1 MTHQIRARAAGFAAA
16 GLTALLLHACGSGY
30 TSSPTNP
37 YPSPQ
42 VSPTPAPTPSPAAT
56 PAPEPS
62 PAPTPT
68 PAQTPSPSPTPSP
81 STVVIEILGMKGD
94 MSFAPATASLEV
106 GQQVRWHNAD
116 GIVHTAT
123 QDGGG
128 FATGFISPGATS
140 APVTIAAPGTIH
152 YHCEVHPTMVGALD
166 VSE

>member
-16 GLTALLLHACGSGY
+16 GLAALLLNACGAGY
-30 TSSPTNP
+30 TSSPSNP

-42 VSPTPAPTPSPAAT
+42 PSATPAPTPSPDPT
-56 PAPEPS
+56 SAPE
-62 PAPTPT
+62 
-68 PAQTPSPSPTPSP
+68 PSPTPSP
-81 STVVIEILGMKGD
+81 TPSASPTPGPSAVVIEILGMNGN
-94 MSFAPATASLEV
+94 MSFAPAAATLKA

-140 APVTIAAPGTIH
+140 APVTIAAPGTIR